1 MYVRDLMEALQRFD
15 PQKKVLFSI
24 KLYDKDAEEHYTESA
39 TECDLK
45 PAISDPV
52 IVVYAD

>member
-1 MYVRDLMEALQRFD
+1 MQVRDLIEALQRFD
-15 PQKKVLFSI
+15 PQKKVTFKVRLF
-24 KLYDKDAEEHYTESA
+24 DKDAEVAYTEQA